1 MPLGY
6 LLIQSSSTAS
16 AGGKERFL
24 RHLLAHFKRVWKIRA
39 ITTLSDKDW
48 SEIKAFIAEYP
59 EAKHQLCFWHALRA
73 IKKRLAILRRMP
85 AYYNV
90 DLAHGEFEWID
101 LKFVPL
107 GQSKEVN
114 PVSHFYSY
122 IHMSEL

>member
-1 MPLGY
+1 MPLGN

-85 AYYNV
+85 MANLNGLTSTSFP
-90 DLAHGEFEWID
+90 LASRRRLIQG
-101 LKFVPL
+101 
-107 GQSKEVN
+107 
-114 PVSHFYSY
+114 
-122 IHMSEL
+122 